1 MLLPFREHLDFGP
14 TPYDLLQQK
23 EGIPIVKGNVVK
35 DVTTLELDHWERM
48 GVPGCYLNLSNQ
60 QRTDAYVCEI
70 PPSGQTLPQRHLFEE
85 IVYVAKG
92 RGATSVSQEGT
103 AKVTFEWGPGA
114 IFAIPLNATYVHFNG
129 SGNEA
134 IRLFVGTTCPAM
146 INIFHN
152 EDFIFRNPFNFRDR
166 FHEGDEFLRY
176 NKHVTDR
183 YWETNLVPDVNQFP
197 LDDFPMKGKG
207 VKHMRYTLADTTYG
221 CHVSE
226 FPPGCR
232 STFHR
237 HGPGAVII
245 ITQGEGYVVLW
256 KDGEERQRHEFQVG
270 TVYSPDDL
278 MWHGHF
284 NTGKGN
290 MRHFAMRGDSP
301 KYSHDRF
308 RNPAW
313 TMIPM
318 ADEDAAIQRE
328 YVEIL
333 KKNGVE
339 AAVQVV
345 ED

>member
-14 TPYDLLQQK
+14 TPYDQLQAR
-23 EGIPIVKGNVVK
+23 EGIPIVRGHVVS
-35 DVTTLELDHWERM
+35 DVMELELGRWERM
-48 GVPGCYLNLSNQ
+48 GAAGCYLNLANQ
-60 QRTDAYVCEI
+60 QQTDVYVCEI
-70 PPSGQTLPQRHLFEE
+70 PPGSQTLPQRHLFEE
-85 IVYVAKG
+85 IIYIVKG
-92 RGATSVSQEGT
+92 RGATSVWQEGT
-103 AKVTFEWGPGA
+103 SKVTFEWGPGA
-114 IFAIPLNATYVHFNG
+114 VFAIPLNSSYQHFNG
-129 SGNEA
+129 SRDEPV
-134 IRLFVGTTCPAM
+134 RLFAGTTCPRM

-166 FHEGDEFLRY
+166 FHDGQEFLRF
-176 NKHVTDR
+176 NKHMADR
-183 YWETNLVPDVNQFP
+183 YWETNLVPDVNQFA

-226 FPPGCR
+226 FPPGSR

-237 HGPGAVII
+237 HGPG
-245 ITQGEGYVVLW
+245 
-256 KDGEERQRHEFQVG
+256 
-270 TVYSPDDL
+270 TVYSPGDL

-284 NTGKGN
+284 NTGKGT

-308 RNPAW
+308 RNPLW

-318 ADEDAAIQRE
+318 DEEPAEIHRE
-328 YVEIL
+328 YLQEL
-333 KKNGVE
+333 ERKGVE
-339 AAVQVV
+339 ATVSVV